1 MLGELFNLERIL
13 GFCEK
18 FLYFLK
24 INCLFLLS
32 NLPVLLF
39 FLFVGISQVR
49 IYLPLFLL
57 CLIPAGPAVS
67 AVFFS
72 MNRML
77 RGTETGAWKDYKTG
91 YQDTWGL
98 KCLLAVIQCLLIW
111 MFWTNVEFFSVQIP
125 FLPLTVLFFLLFA
138 GVVLM
143 TPNLYL
149 LASRYHMRVQDYFR
163 GAAIL
168 LVTKPVLTI
177 GNLAV
182 AAFILMLLEIR
193 AGTVVLFMASI
204 YGFLV
209 VFMNRNVM
217 QALDNSTK

>member
-1 MLGELFNLERIL
+1 
-13 GFCEK
+13 
-18 FLYFLK
+18 
-24 INCLFLLS
+24 
-32 NLPVLLF
+32 
-39 FLFVGISQVR
+39 
-49 IYLPLFLL
+49 
-57 CLIPAGPAVS
+57 
-67 AVFFS
+67 
-72 MNRML
+72 
-77 RGTETGAWKDYKTG
+77 
-91 YQDTWGL
+91 
-98 KCLLAVIQCLLIW
+98 
-111 MFWTNVEFFSVQIP
+111 
-125 FLPLTVLFFLLFA
+125 
-138 GVVLM
+138 M

-149 LASRYHMRVQDYFR
+149 LASRYQMRVQDYFR

>member
-49 IYLPLFLL
+49 TYLPLFLL
-57 CLIPAGPAVS
+57 CLIPAGPTVS

-77 RGTETGAWKDYKTG
+77 RGTETGAWKD
-91 YQDTWGL
+91 
-98 KCLLAVIQCLLIW
+98 IR
-111 MFWTNVEFFSVQIP
+111 IP
-125 FLPLTVLFFLLFA
+125 
-138 GVVLM
+138 G
-143 TPNLYL
+143 
-149 LASRYHMRVQDYFR
+149 D
-163 GAAIL
+163 
-168 LVTKPVLTI
+168 
-177 GNLAV
+177 
-182 AAFILMLLEIR
+182 
-193 AGTVVLFMASI
+193 
-204 YGFLV
+204 
-209 VFMNRNVM
+209 
-217 QALDNSTK
+217 

>member
-1 MLGELFNLERIL
+1 M
-13 GFCEK
+13 
-18 FLYFLK
+18 K

-49 IYLPLFLL
+49 TYLPLFLL
-57 CLIPAGPAVS
+57 CLIPAGPTVS

-98 KCLLAVIQCLLIW
+98 KCLLAAIQCLLIW

-149 LASRYHMRVQDYFR
+149 LASRYQMRVQDYFR

>member
-1 MLGELFNLERIL
+1 MRKISILFENKLSVFTFQFAGAFIFPVCRDQPGENIPSVVSP
-13 GFCEK
+13 
-18 FLYFLK
+18 
-24 INCLFLLS
+24 LS
-32 NLPVLLF
+32 DS
-39 FLFVGISQVR
+39 GRTGSQR
-49 IYLPLFLL
+49 SI
-57 CLIPAGPAVS
+57 
-67 AVFFS
+67 FS

-149 LASRYHMRVQDYFR
+149 LASRYQMRVQDYFR

>member
-24 INCLFLLS
+24 INCLFLIS

-49 IYLPLFLL
+49 TYLPLFLL

-67 AVFFS
+67 AVFFA
-72 MNRML
+72 MNRIL
-77 RGTETGAWKDYKTG
+77 RGTETTAWKDYKAG
-91 YQDTWGL
+91 YLDTWMQ
-98 KCLLAVIQCLLIW
+98 KCCLAAIQCLLVW
-111 MFWTNVEFFSVQIP
+111 MFWTNVEFFSVQMP
-125 FLPLTVLFFLLFA
+125 FLPLMILFFLLFA
-138 GVVLM
+138 GAVLM

-149 LASRYHMRVQDYFR
+149 LASRYQMRIRDYLK
-163 GAAIL
+163 GAVVL

-204 YGFLV
+204 YGFIV

-217 QALDNSTK
+217 QALDNSVK